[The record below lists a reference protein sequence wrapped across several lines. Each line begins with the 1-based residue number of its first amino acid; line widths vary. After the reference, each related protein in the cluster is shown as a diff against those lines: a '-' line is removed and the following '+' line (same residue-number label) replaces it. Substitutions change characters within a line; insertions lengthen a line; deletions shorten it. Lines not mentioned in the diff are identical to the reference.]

1 MSALQTEYNEAVEE
15 GVEFLWETTVTE
27 FIGSNGKLEKIRVKT
42 PEGENFMPI
51 DRILLAIGSRPAN
64 RIVST
69 TSGIEV
75 DDTGY
80 VITKKGVFAGGDV
93 VHTPQTVV
101 LAMKEAKQVAKGIAQ
116 FVDAKKLLEE

>member
-75 DDTGY
+75 DRTQDMSLPKNALPAERLPEKVYLQAVMSYTLR
-80 VITKKGVFAGGDV
+80 KPSFW
-93 VHTPQTVV
+93 Q
-101 LAMKEAKQVAKGIAQ
+101 
-116 FVDAKKLLEE
+116 